1 MNLIPIIYE
10 NEEIIVINKA
20 AGMPVQGGEKIVH
33 SLDRELSVQMGYKIY
48 LVHRL
53 DKDTSG
59 LMIVAKSSAAANKW
73 IKLISSHQVK
83 KEYKAVCIGKPKS
96 SSGKIKENVEEF
108 GVKKFAVTEYRL
120 EKSFFVSLKK
130 KPSDSSDS
138 VENVE
143 NVSGKPL
150 EKNQKIAA
158 QPEKSGGLQNGEKI
172 ELSLVHLKL
181 ETGRMHQIRIHLAKS
196 GCPIAGDDKH
206 GNFRLNKVL
215 RKIAGVKS
223 LLLCSFRLV
232 LPLDE
237 GKREFEIDLPSH
249 IKKVL
254 DCSEN

>member
-96 SSGKIKENVEEF
+96 SSGKIKENIEEF

-120 EKSFFVSLKK
+120 EKSFFVSPKK
-130 KPSDSSDS
+130 KPADS
-138 VENVE
+138 VDSVE

-158 QPEKSGGLQNGEKI
+158 QSEKSGVLQNGEKI

>member
-1 MNLIPIIYE
+1 M
-10 NEEIIVINKA
+10 
-20 AGMPVQGGEKIVH
+20 
-33 SLDRELSVQMGYKIY
+33 
-48 LVHRL
+48 
-53 DKDTSG
+53 
-59 LMIVAKSSAAANKW
+59 
-73 IKLISSHQVK
+73 
-83 KEYKAVCIGKPKS
+83 
-96 SSGKIKENVEEF
+96 
-108 GVKKFAVTEYRL
+108 KKFAVTEYRL
-120 EKSFFVSLKK
+120 EKSFFVSPKK
-130 KPSDSSDS
+130 KPADSSDS
-138 VENVE
+138 VE

>member
-1 MNLIPIIYE
+1 
-10 NEEIIVINKA
+10 
-20 AGMPVQGGEKIVH
+20 MPVQGGEKIVH

-96 SSGKIKENVEEF
+96 SSGKIKENIEEF

-120 EKSFFVSLKK
+120 EKSFFVSPKK
-130 KPSDSSDS
+130 KPADSSDS
-138 VENVE
+138 VE

-172 ELSLVHLKL
+172 ELSLVQLKL

>member
-96 SSGKIKENVEEF
+96 SSGKIKENIEEF

-120 EKSFFVSLKK
+120 EKSFFVSPKK
-130 KPSDSSDS
+130 KPADSSDS
-138 VENVE
+138 IE

-150 EKNQKIAA
+150 EKNQKIVA
-158 QPEKSGGLQNGEKI
+158 QPEKSVGLQNGEKI

>member
-96 SSGKIKENVEEF
+96 SSGKIKENIEEF

-120 EKSFFVSLKK
+120 EKSFFVSPKK
-130 KPSDSSDS
+130 KPADSSDS
-138 VENVE
+138 VE

-158 QPEKSGGLQNGEKI
+158 QSEKSGGLQNGEKI

>member
-96 SSGKIKENVEEF
+96 SSGKIKENIEEF

-120 EKSFFVSLKK
+120 EKSFFVSPKK
-130 KPSDSSDS
+130 KPADSSDS
-138 VENVE
+138 VE

-158 QPEKSGGLQNGEKI
+158 QPEKSVGLQNGEKI

>member
-1 MNLIPIIYE
+1 
-10 NEEIIVINKA
+10 
-20 AGMPVQGGEKIVH
+20 MPVQGGEKIVH

-96 SSGKIKENVEEF
+96 SSGKIKENIEEF

-120 EKSFFVSLKK
+120 EKSFFVSPKK
-130 KPSDSSDS
+130 KPADSSDS
-138 VENVE
+138 VE

-158 QPEKSGGLQNGEKI
+158 QSEKSGVLQNGEKI
-172 ELSLVHLKL
+172 ELSLVQLKL

>member
-96 SSGKIKENVEEF
+96 SSGKIKENIEAF
-108 GVKKFAVTEYRL
+108 GVNKFAVTESRL
-120 EKSFFVSLKK
+120 EKSFFVSPKK
-130 KPSDSSDS
+130 KPADSSDS
-138 VENVE
+138 VE

>member
-33 SLDRELSVQMGYKIY
+33 SLDRDLSVQMGYKIY

-96 SSGKIKENVEEF
+96 SSGKIKENIEEF

-120 EKSFFVSLKK
+120 EKSFFVSPKK
-130 KPSDSSDS
+130 KPADSSDS
-138 VENVE
+138 VE

-249 IKKVL
+249 IKQVL

>member
-96 SSGKIKENVEEF
+96 SSGKIKENIEEF

-120 EKSFFVSLKK
+120 EKSFFVSPKK
-130 KPSDSSDS
+130 KPADS
-138 VENVE
+138 VDSVE

-196 GCPIAGDDKH
+196 GCPIAGVDKH

>member
-96 SSGKIKENVEEF
+96 SSGKIKENIEEF

-120 EKSFFVSLKK
+120 EKSFFVSPKK
-130 KPSDSSDS
+130 KPADSFDS
-138 VENVE
+138 VE

>member
-96 SSGKIKENVEEF
+96 SSGKIKENIEEF

-120 EKSFFVSLKK
+120 EKSFFVSPKK
-130 KPSDSSDS
+130 KPADSSDS
-138 VENVE
+138 VE

-158 QPEKSGGLQNGEKI
+158 QSEKSGVLQNGEKI
-172 ELSLVHLKL
+172 ELSLVQLKL

>member
-1 MNLIPIIYE
+1 
-10 NEEIIVINKA
+10 
-20 AGMPVQGGEKIVH
+20 MPVQGGEKIVH

-96 SSGKIKENVEEF
+96 SSGKIKENIEEF

-120 EKSFFVSLKK
+120 EKSFFVSPKK
-130 KPSDSSDS
+130 KPADSSDS
-138 VENVE
+138 VE

-158 QPEKSGGLQNGEKI
+158 QPEKSVGLQNGEKI

>member
-20 AGMPVQGGEKIVH
+20 AGMSVQGGEKIVH

-96 SSGKIKENVEEF
+96 SSGKIKENIEEF

-120 EKSFFVSLKK
+120 EKSFFVSPKK
-130 KPSDSSDS
+130 KPADSSDS
-138 VENVE
+138 VE

>member
-96 SSGKIKENVEEF
+96 SSGKIKENIEEF

-120 EKSFFVSLKK
+120 EKSFFVSPKK
-130 KPSDSSDS
+130 KPADSSDS
-138 VENVE
+138 VDSVE
-143 NVSGKPL
+143 NVSGKSL

-158 QPEKSGGLQNGEKI
+158 QSEKSGVLQNGEKI

>member
-83 KEYKAVCIGKPKS
+83 KEYKAVCIGKTKS
-96 SSGKIKENVEEF
+96 SSGKIKENVEEI

-120 EKSFFVSLKK
+120 EKSFFVSPKK
-130 KPSDSSDS
+130 KPADSSDS
-138 VENVE
+138 VE

>member
-96 SSGKIKENVEEF
+96 SSGKIKENIEEF

-120 EKSFFVSLKK
+120 EKSFFVSPKK
-130 KPSDSSDS
+130 KPADFADS
-138 VENVE
+138 VE

>member
-96 SSGKIKENVEEF
+96 SSGKIKENIEEF

-120 EKSFFVSLKK
+120 EKSFFVSPKK
-130 KPSDSSDS
+130 KPADSSDS
-138 VENVE
+138 VE

-158 QPEKSGGLQNGEKI
+158 QSEKSGVLQNGEKI

>member
-1 MNLIPIIYE
+1 MLFR
-10 NEEIIVINKA
+10 
-20 AGMPVQGGEKIVH
+20 
-33 SLDRELSVQMGYKIY
+33 S
-48 LVHRL
+48 HRL

-96 SSGKIKENVEEF
+96 SSGKIKENIEEF

-120 EKSFFVSLKK
+120 EKSFFVSPKK
-130 KPSDSSDS
+130 KPADSSDS
-138 VENVE
+138 VE

>member
-96 SSGKIKENVEEF
+96 SSGKIKENIEEF

-120 EKSFFVSLKK
+120 EKSFFVSPKK
-130 KPSDSSDS
+130 KPADSSDS
-138 VENVE
+138 IE

-158 QPEKSGGLQNGEKI
+158 QPEKSVGLQNGEKI

>member
-1 MNLIPIIYE
+1 MNSISVIYE

-59 LMIVAKSSAAANKW
+59 LMIVAKSSTAASKW

-83 KEYKAVCIGKPKS
+83 KEYKAVCIGRPKAP
-96 SSGKIKENVEEF
+96 SGKIRENIAESGVE
-108 GVKKFAVTEYRL
+108 KFAVTEYRL
-120 EKSFFVSLKK
+120 EKSFFVSPKINPAGQAAGK
-130 KPSDSSDS
+130 S
-138 VENVE
+138 VEKKQE
-143 NVSGKPL
+143 M
-150 EKNQKIAA
+150 AA
-158 QPEKSGGLQNGEKI
+158 PAEKSACVKDSGKI

-215 RKIAGVKS
+215 RKTAGVKS
-223 LLLCSFRLV
+223 LMLCSFRLV
-232 LPLDE
+232 LPLDG
-237 GKREFEIDLPSH
+237 GKREFEIDLPPH
-249 IKKVL
+249 IKNVL
-254 DCSEN
+254 DYSEK

>member
-96 SSGKIKENVEEF
+96 SSGKIKENIEEF

-120 EKSFFVSLKK
+120 EKSFFVSPKK
-130 KPSDSSDS
+130 KPADSSDS
-138 VENVE
+138 VE

-158 QPEKSGGLQNGEKI
+158 QPEKSGGLKSGEKI

>member
-96 SSGKIKENVEEF
+96 SSGKIKENIEEF

-120 EKSFFVSLKK
+120 EKSFFVSPKK
-130 KPSDSSDS
+130 KPADS
-138 VENVE
+138 VE

-150 EKNQKIAA
+150 EKNQKIAV

>member
-96 SSGKIKENVEEF
+96 SSGKIKENIEEF
-108 GVKKFAVTEYRL
+108 GVKKFAVTEYHL
-120 EKSFFVSLKK
+120 EKSFFVSPKK
-130 KPSDSSDS
+130 KPADSSDS
-138 VENVE
+138 VE

>member
-96 SSGKIKENVEEF
+96 SSGKIKENIEEF

-120 EKSFFVSLKK
+120 EKSFFVYPKK
-130 KPSDSSDS
+130 KPADSSDS
-138 VENVE
+138 VDSVE
-143 NVSGKPL
+143 NVSGKSL

-158 QPEKSGGLQNGEKI
+158 QSEKSGVLQNGEKI

>member
-1 MNLIPIIYE
+1 
-10 NEEIIVINKA
+10 
-20 AGMPVQGGEKIVH
+20 MPVQGGEKIVH

-96 SSGKIKENVEEF
+96 SSGKIKENIEEF

-120 EKSFFVSLKK
+120 EKSFFVSPKK
-130 KPSDSSDS
+130 KPADSSDS
-138 VENVE
+138 VE

-172 ELSLVHLKL
+172 ELSLVQLKL

-249 IKKVL
+249 IKTVL
-254 DCSEN
+254 DCSES

>member
-96 SSGKIKENVEEF
+96 SSGKIKENIEEF

-120 EKSFFVSLKK
+120 EKSFFVSPKK
-130 KPSDSSDS
+130 KPADSSDS
-138 VENVE
+138 VENV
-143 NVSGKPL
+143 SGKSL

>member
-96 SSGKIKENVEEF
+96 SSGKIKENIEEF

-120 EKSFFVSLKK
+120 EKSFFVSPKK
-130 KPSDSSDS
+130 KPADSSDS
-138 VENVE
+138 VE

-158 QPEKSGGLQNGEKI
+158 QPEKSGGLQNCEKI

>member
-1 MNLIPIIYE
+1 
-10 NEEIIVINKA
+10 
-20 AGMPVQGGEKIVH
+20 MPVQGGEKIVH

-96 SSGKIKENVEEF
+96 SSGKIKENIEEF

-120 EKSFFVSLKK
+120 EKSFFVSPKK
-130 KPSDSSDS
+130 KPADSSDS
-138 VENVE
+138 VE

-158 QPEKSGGLQNGEKI
+158 QSEKSGVLQNGEKI

>member
-96 SSGKIKENVEEF
+96 SSGKIKENIEEF

-120 EKSFFVSLKK
+120 EKSFFVSPKK
-130 KPSDSSDS
+130 KPADSSDS
-138 VENVE
+138 VE

-254 DCSEN
+254 ACSEN